1 MKLLDRYILSRFLFN
16 FFSSFAILLFIFV
29 FQTIWLF
36 ISELAGKDL
45 DLEIILKFV
54 INYLPTL
61 IDKILPLTVLLSSI
75 LTFGSFAENYEFAAM
90 KASGFSLQRA
100 MRSLVVFCIIL
111 GVGTFFLAND
121 IIPRSEQKTYNM
133 RRNIAK
139 LKPTAV
145 IVEGVFTDIQG
156 SNMNIKVEKKSGPND
171 RYLEDVIIHQ
181 KSSKNQQ
188 NTTVIRAKNGE
199 LISSKDAD
207 LIQLILRDGYYYE
220 EVQPNKASEKRKKPF
235 ARAYFDTYTKNIDVS
250 SLNNNDLTESVGQTT
265 DKMKNVSRLRKDI
278 DSLKDNNIKQVRAVS
293 KNITI
298 RMGAFPVQIKD
309 STKAKAIEKT
319 FQKSNESRTPLS
331 EDSIRAAD
339 DLLDLLP
346 EWKRVQVL
354 NSAKANVT
362 NVLNTVNA
370 KKDELEKRFE
380 IYNRHILTLN
390 KKYAFAFS
398 CIILFF
404 VGAPLG
410 AIIRKGGLG
419 LPMVIAIL
427 LFLTYH
433 FIGVAAENAAKK
445 GAINPAMGAW
455 LSTLIMM
462 PFSIYLTKRA
472 TADRGLMNISNK
484 LAPILKYFKR
494 KKKEEEVQG
503 EEDKSFN
510 DILEAS
516 REFVVNPESEA
527 VQQLQPLPN
536 HQLED
541 VIQNFEQ
548 YDYPE
553 EFRFVAIK
561 ILEKRGI
568 DLDDLRKKAKLVN
581 NRYQQ
586 CKLYVARFKRSTLYG
601 SISWVLVMVGLILG
615 GVLKD
620 EKAQIII
627 LGLLAILVIVLYF
640 NLFRSLVQHRKIYDL
655 AQRKA
660 PNNAL
665 VLLLV
670 GLPFFIVYHW
680 LTLKDLKEVSKQI
693 R

>member
-1 MKLLDRYILSRFLFN
+1 MKLLDRYILTRFLFN
-16 FFSSFAILLFIFV
+16 FFSSFAILLFIFI

-45 DLEIILKFV
+45 DLGIIIKFV

-75 LTFGSFAENYEFAAM
+75 LTFGNFAENYEFAAM

-100 MRSLVVFCIIL
+100 MRSLVIFCCIL

-121 IIPRSEQKTYNM
+121 IIPRSEQKTYSM

-156 SNMNIKVEKKSGPND
+156 SDMNIKVEKKSGPD
-171 RYLEDVIIHQ
+171 DQYLEDVIIHQ
-181 KSSKNQQ
+181 KAANQQ

-199 LISSKDAD
+199 LISSKTSD
-207 LIQLILRDGYYYE
+207 LIQLILYDGYYYQD
-220 EVQPNKASEKRKKPF
+220 VQPTKPKEKRKRPF

-250 SLNNNDLTESVGQTT
+250 SLNDKDLEKETGQTT

-278 DSLKDNNIKQVRAVS
+278 DSLRENNVKQVKAVS

-298 RMGAFPVQIKD
+298 RMGAFPVKTVD
-309 STKAKAIEKT
+309 STYQNKKEVKAE
-319 FQKSNESRTPLS
+319 PLPM
-331 EDSIRAAD
+331 DSILAAK
-339 DLLDLLP
+339 DLLELLP
-346 EWKRVQVL
+346 EWKRTQVL

-362 NVLNTVNA
+362 NVINTVNI
-370 KKDELEKRFE
+370 KKEELEKRFE
-380 IYNRHILTLN
+380 IYNRHILTMN

-445 GAINPAMGAW
+445 GAINPALGAW

-462 PFSIYLTKRA
+462 PFGIYLTKRA

-484 LAPILKYFKR
+484 LAPLLKFFKR
-494 KKKEEEVQG
+494 KKEEEETVE
-503 EEDKSFN
+503 EEDQSLTELFQ
-510 DILEAS
+510 AS
-516 REFVVNPESEA
+516 QDFVVDTQSEA
-527 VQQLQPLPN
+527 FEKLHPLPN

-541 VIQNFEQ
+541 VVQNFEQ
-548 YDYPE
+548 YEYPE
-553 EFRFVAIK
+553 EFRFTAIK
-561 ILEKRGI
+561 ILEKRGVG
-568 DLDDLRKKAKLVN
+568 LDDLKQKAKLVN

-586 CKLYVARFKRSTLYG
+586 CKLFIERFKRSTLYG
-601 SISWVLVMVGLILG
+601 SISWFLTLVGLILG

-627 LGLLAILVIVLYF
+627 LGVLIILLIVLYY
-640 NLFRSLVQHRKIYDL
+640 NLIRSLAQHRKIYDL

-660 PNNAL
+660 PNNAF

-670 GLPFFIVYHW
+670 GIPFFIAYHW
-680 LTLKDLKEVSKQI
+680 MTLKDLKEVSKQI

>member
-1 MKLLDRYILSRFLFN
+1 MKLLDRYILTRFLFN
-16 FFSSFAILLFIFV
+16 FFSSFAILLFIFI

-45 DLEIILKFV
+45 DLGIIIKFV

-75 LTFGSFAENYEFAAM
+75 LTFGNFAENYEFAAM

-100 MRSLVVFCIIL
+100 MRSLVIFCCIL

-121 IIPRSEQKTYNM
+121 IIPRSEQKTYSM

-156 SNMNIKVEKKSGPND
+156 SDMNIKVEKKSGPD
-171 RYLEDVIIHQ
+171 DQYLEDVIIHQ
-181 KSSKNQQ
+181 KAANQQ

-199 LISSKDAD
+199 LISSKTSD
-207 LIQLILRDGYYYE
+207 LIQLILYDGYYYQD
-220 EVQPNKASEKRKKPF
+220 VQPTKPKEKRKRPF

-250 SLNNNDLTESVGQTT
+250 SLNDKDLEKETGQTT

-278 DSLKDNNIKQVRAVS
+278 DSLRENNIKQVKAVS

-298 RMGAFPVQIKD
+298 RMGAFPVKMVD
-309 STKAKAIEKT
+309 STYQNKKKVKAE
-319 FQKSNESRTPLS
+319 PLPM
-331 EDSIRAAD
+331 DSILAAK
-339 DLLDLLP
+339 DLLELLP
-346 EWKRVQVL
+346 EWKRTQVL

-362 NVLNTVNA
+362 NVINTVNI
-370 KKDELEKRFE
+370 KKEELEKRFE
-380 IYNRHILTLN
+380 IYNRHILTMN

-445 GAINPAMGAW
+445 GAINPALGAW

-462 PFSIYLTKRA
+462 PFGIYLTKRA

-484 LAPILKYFKR
+484 LAPLLKFFKR
-494 KKKEEEVQG
+494 KKEEEETVE
-503 EEDKSFN
+503 EEDQSLAELFQ
-510 DILEAS
+510 AS
-516 REFVVNPESEA
+516 QDFVVDTQSEA
-527 VQQLQPLPN
+527 FEKLHPLPN

-548 YDYPE
+548 YEYPE
-553 EFRFVAIK
+553 DFRFTAIK
-561 ILEKRGI
+561 ILEKRGVG
-568 DLDDLRKKAKLVN
+568 LDDLKQKAKLIN
-581 NRYQQ
+581 ARYQQ
-586 CKLYVARFKRSTLYG
+586 CKLLIKRYKKNSTVGLVAYIIAVLSPLLYLFVTPDKAEILVLGIAGLFQLVVIYCLIVTLIQHTKIHDLADMKG
-601 SISWVLVMVGLILG
+601 TAPWLVMLLLG
-615 GVLKD
+615 
-620 EKAQIII
+620 IP
-627 LGLLAILVIVLYF
+627 LYF
-640 NLFRSLVQHRKIYDL
+640 
-655 AQRKA
+655 
-660 PNNAL
+660 
-665 VLLLV
+665 
-670 GLPFFIVYHW
+670 VYY
-680 LTLKDLKEVSKQI
+680 LISRKDLKAVAKQI

>member
-1 MKLLDRYILSRFLFN
+1 
-16 FFSSFAILLFIFV
+16 LFIFV

-45 DLEIILKFV
+45 DLGIILKFV

-100 MRSLVVFCIIL
+100 MRSLVVFCCIL

-156 SNMNIKVEKKSGPND
+156 SNMNIKVEKKSGPKD
-171 RYLEDVIIHQ
+171 QYLEDVIIHQ

-220 EVQPNKASEKRKKPF
+220 EVQPNKASEKRKRPF

-250 SLNNNDLTESVGQTT
+250 SLNNDDLTESVGQTT

-278 DSLKDNNIKQVRAVS
+278 DSLKDYNIKQVKAVS

-298 RMGAFPVQIKD
+298 RMGAFPVQAQD
-309 STKAKAIEKT
+309 STKVKAIEKT
-319 FQKSNESRTPLS
+319 FQKTNVSRTPLS
-331 EDSIRAAD
+331 EDSIRVAS
-339 DLLDLLP
+339 DLLELLP
-346 EWKRVQVL
+346 EWKRIQVL

-370 KKDELEKRFE
+370 KKEELEKRFE

-484 LAPILKYFKR
+484 LAPLLKYFKR
-494 KKKEEEVQG
+494 KKKEEMEGV
-503 EEDKSFN
+503 EDQSFN
-510 DILEAS
+510 ELLEAS
-516 REFVVNPESEA
+516 QSFIVDPKSEA
-527 VQQLQPLPN
+527 LQKLQPLPN

-553 EFRFVAIK
+553 EFRFTAIK
-561 ILEKRGI
+561 ILEKRGVG
-568 DLDDLRKKAKLVN
+568 LDDLKYKAKLIN
-581 NRYQQ
+581 ARYQQ
-586 CKLYVARFKRSTLYG
+586 CKLLIKRFKKNS
-601 SISWVLVMVGLILG
+601 VVGLVAYILA
-615 GVLKD
+615 VLSPLIYLFVD
-620 EKAQIII
+620 PEKAE
-627 LGLLAILVIVLYF
+627 ILVFGISGIFQLVVIYF
-640 NLFRSLVQHRKIYDL
+640 LITTLIQHTKIHDL
-655 AQRKA
+655 ADMKSTA
-660 PNNAL
+660 PWL
-665 VLLLV
+665 VLLLL
-670 GLPFFIVYHW
+670 GIPLYFVYYIISR
-680 LTLKDLKEVSKQI
+680 KDLKAVAKQI

>member
-45 DLEIILKFV
+45 DLNIIAKFV
-54 INYLPTL
+54 FNYLPTL

-75 LTFGSFAENYEFAAM
+75 LTFGNFAENYEFAAM

-100 MRSLVVFCIIL
+100 MRSLVVFCCIL
-111 GVGTFFLAND
+111 GLGTFFLAND
-121 IIPRSEQKTYNM
+121 IIPRSEQKTFSM

-156 SNMNIKVEKKSGPND
+156 SDMNIKVEKKSGPND
-171 RYLEDVIIHQ
+171 QYLEDIIIHQ
-181 KSSKNQQ
+181 KSKNQQ
-188 NTTVIRAKNGE
+188 NTTVIRAQNGE
-199 LISSKDAD
+199 LISSKESD

-220 EVQPNKASEKRKKPF
+220 EVQPAKASEKKKKPF

-250 SLNNNDLTESVGQTT
+250 ALNDKDLEKETGTTT

-278 DSLKDNNIKQVRAVS
+278 DSLRDFNVKQVKAVS
-293 KNITI
+293 KNIVI
-298 RMGAFPVQIKD
+298 RMGAFPVKVPDSLQKIKEV
-309 STKAKAIEKT
+309 KADT
-319 FQKSNESRTPLS
+319 MPLATIK
-331 EDSIRAAD
+331 EVR
-339 DLLDLLP
+339 DLLDLIP
-346 EWKRVQVL
+346 EWKRTQVL
-354 NSAKANVT
+354 NSAKANLT
-362 NVLNTVNA
+362 NVQNTVNI
-370 KKDELEKRFE
+370 KKEELERRFE

-445 GAINPAMGAW
+445 GVMNPALGAW

-462 PFSIYLTKRA
+462 PLGIYLTRRA
-472 TADRGLMNISNK
+472 TADRGLMNISNR
-484 LAPILKYFKR
+484 LAPLLKFFKR
-494 KKKEEEVQG
+494 KKKEEIQG
-503 EEDKSFN
+503 LDDQNFNEILESSKSFEV
-510 DILEAS
+510 DPS
-516 REFVVNPESEA
+516 SEA
-527 VQQLQPLPN
+527 VEVLQPLPN

-541 VIQNFEQ
+541 VVLNFEQ
-548 YDYPE
+548 YGYSE
-553 EFRFVAIK
+553 EFRFTAIK
-561 ILEKRGI
+561 ILEKRGT
-568 DLDDLRKKAKLVN
+568 DLEDLRQKGMLINA
-581 NRYQQ
+581 RYHQ
-586 CKLYVARFKRSTLYG
+586 CKQLIKRYKRSIMYG
-601 SISWVLVMVGLILG
+601 SVSWIITILALILF
-615 GVLKD
+615 LIIQD
-620 EKAQIII
+620 EKVKI
-627 LGLLAILVIVLYF
+627 LLLGIGGLLCVVLYF
-640 NLFRSLVQHRKIYDL
+640 NLFRSLFQQRKIYDL
-655 AQRKA
+655 AQRKS
-660 PNNAL
+660 PNHAL

-670 GLPFFIVYHW
+670 GLPFFLVYQW
-680 LTLKDLKEVSKQI
+680 IAGKDLKEISKQI

>member
-220 EVQPNKASEKRKKPF
+220 EVQPNKVSEKRKRPF

-319 FQKSNESRTPLS
+319 FQKTNKSRTPLS

-339 DLLDLLP
+339 DLLELLP

-494 KKKEEEVQG
+494 KSEKEIEGV
-503 EEDKSFN
+503 EDQTFN
-510 DILEAS
+510 ELLEAS
-516 REFVVNPESEA
+516 QS
-527 VQQLQPLPN
+527 
-536 HQLED
+536 
-541 VIQNFEQ
+541 
-548 YDYPE
+548 
-553 EFRFVAIK
+553 
-561 ILEKRGI
+561 
-568 DLDDLRKKAKLVN
+568 
-581 NRYQQ
+581 
-586 CKLYVARFKRSTLYG
+586 LYC
-601 SISWVLVMVGLILG
+601 
-615 GVLKD
+615 
-620 EKAQIII
+620 
-627 LGLLAILVIVLYF
+627 
-640 NLFRSLVQHRKIYDL
+640 
-655 AQRKA
+655 
-660 PNNAL
+660 
-665 VLLLV
+665 
-670 GLPFFIVYHW
+670 
-680 LTLKDLKEVSKQI
+680 
-693 R
+693 